1 MSGPA
6 SQTDGAGSAEGF
18 SEVGNTGLQ
27 RPFRSAFRS
36 PDARGA
42 AASRAM
48 AAACALSLLAHAGL
62 LLAVRRFLERPP
74 ARPALVMTLTGAF
87 VAPVP
92 RAIQPVAPVATPP
105 APVPA
110 PHPPTPV
117 TQPRRHEPKA
127 PPPPRPAP
135 APQPARA
142 APPPPPSPPPAPRP
156 QAEPVPPQAAPQED
170 FRPAS
175 GLSRVPVPQAMPDVA
190 EAGVQLV
197 GRRLQ
202 VKVWIDATGA
212 VRRSEVTPNEVT
224 REIVERLEQAIG
236 RVRFTPGLLDGVP
249 TAAQVETRLCFD
261 DAGQLDASSPG
272 CWRPEPPAPA
282 AAAAAS
288 APAAAPASAPAPA
301 Q

>member
-1 MSGPA
+1 
-6 SQTDGAGSAEGF
+6 
-18 SEVGNTGLQ
+18 
-27 RPFRSAFRS
+27 
-36 PDARGA
+36 
-42 AASRAM
+42 M

-87 VAPVP
+87 VAPMP
-92 RAIQPVAPVATPP
+92 RAIQPVAPVPT
-105 APVPA
+105 
-110 PHPPTPV
+110 PPTPV
-117 TQPRRHEPKA
+117 PPPHPSPPVAEPPRREAKA
-127 PPPPRPAP
+127 PPPPPRAP
-135 APQPARA
+135 TPEPVRA
-142 APPPPPSPPPAPRP
+142 APPPPDRTTQPQPVQPEAAPR
-156 QAEPVPPQAAPQED
+156 EV

-175 GLSRVPVPQAMPDVA
+175 GLSRVPVPQAMPDVD
-190 EAGVQLV
+190 EAGVRLV

-212 VRRSEVTPNEVT
+212 VRKSEVTPNEVT
-224 REIVERLEQAIG
+224 RDVVERLEQAIG

-261 DAGQLDASSPG
+261 DAGQLDASSPE
-272 CWRPEPPAPA
+272 CWRPEP

-288 APAAAPASAPAPA
+288 APVAAPARGAVPA

>member
-1 MSGPA
+1 MRRPAEPVSMSGPA

-27 RPFRSAFRS
+27 GPFRSAFRA

-42 AASRAM
+42 AASKAM

-92 RAIQPVAPVATPP
+92 RVIRPAAPVAVAPP
-105 APVPA
+105 APA
-110 PHPPTPV
+110 PHPPPQV
-117 TQPRRHEPKA
+117 AEPPRRDAKA
-127 PPPPRPAP
+127 PALSPPAP
-135 APQPARA
+135 APRPVRA
-142 APPPPPSPPPAPRP
+142 APPPPAPDPEP
-156 QAEPVPPQAAPQED
+156 QTGPVQPEAAPQEV

-175 GLSRVPVPQAMPDVA
+175 GLSRVPVPQAMPDVE
-190 EAGVQLV
+190 EAGVHLV

-202 VKVWIDATGA
+202 VKVWIDAEGA
-212 VRRSEVTPNEVT
+212 VRKSEVTPNEVT
-224 REIVERLEQAIG
+224 RDVVERLEEAIG

-249 TAAQVETRLCFD
+249 TAAEVDTRLCFD
-261 DAGQLDASSPG
+261 EAGQLDASSAE
-272 CWRPEPPAPA
+272 CWRPEPTA
-282 AAAAAS
+282 AAA
-288 APAAAPASAPAPA
+288 PPPAPASAPAPA

>member
-27 RPFRSAFRS
+27 RPFRNAFRS

-62 LLAVRRFLERPP
+62 LLAVLRFLERPP

-92 RAIQPVAPVATPP
+92 RAIQPVTPVATPP
-105 APVPA
+105 TPVPA
-110 PHPPTPV
+110 PHPPAQGV
-117 TQPRRHEPKA
+117 AQPRVHEPKA
-127 PPPPRPAP
+127 PPPPPRAP
-135 APQPARA
+135 MPEPVRA
-142 APPPPPSPPPAPRP
+142 APPPPAPQPEPQAVQPPPAP
-156 QAEPVPPQAAPQED
+156 QEE
-170 FRPAS
+170 FRPAG
-175 GLSRVPVPQAMPDVA
+175 GLSRVPVPQTMPDVA
-190 EAGVQLV
+190 EAGVHLV

-212 VRRSEVTPNEVT
+212 VRKSEVTPNEVT
-224 REIVERLEQAIG
+224 HDVVERLEAAIG

-261 DAGQLDASSPG
+261 EAGQLDASSPE
-272 CWRPEPPAPA
+272 CWRPEPPATA
-282 AAAAAS
+282 A
-288 APAAAPASAPAPA
+288 AAAPASPPAAAPGSAPGSA